1 VGRGRRAQHQ
11 RPSEPLRRCVGCRTQ
26 KPQREIFRLAALEG
40 EAVPGKGKP
49 GRGCW
54 ICFDPACAEKA
65 VKGGQIARAFK
76 GKAKAPTLERLREWI
91 GLSRSLDGERG
102 GGLKS

>member
-1 VGRGRRAQHQ
+1 VA
-11 RPSEPLRRCVGCRTQ
+11 E
-26 KPQREIFRLAALEG
+26 AG

-54 ICFDPACAEKA
+54 VCKDGRCAKEA
-65 VKGGQIARAFK
+65 VKGGQFARAFK
-76 GKAKAPTLERLREWI
+76 GKAKSPALERLLQWI
-91 GLSRSLDGERG
+91 SGLGSLDGDEG